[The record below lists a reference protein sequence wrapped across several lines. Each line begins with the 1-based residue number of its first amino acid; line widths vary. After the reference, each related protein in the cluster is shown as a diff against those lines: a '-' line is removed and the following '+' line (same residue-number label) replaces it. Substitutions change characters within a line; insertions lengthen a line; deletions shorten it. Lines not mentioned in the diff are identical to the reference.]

1 MVIILYDLLEDFRK
15 IIQQTEKEALIIT
28 LLSIPETP
36 LHLGYGYY
44 RSVILVFP
52 SFVVLIY
59 SQTLTGTQNDICNF
73 QILLN

>member
-44 RSVILVFP
+44 RSVILVFRLSP
-52 SFVVLIY
+52 P
-59 SQTLTGTQNDICNF
+59 
-73 QILLN
+73 LLSSSIPKP